1 MTAPFPAPA
10 DLTICFAHAAY
21 RMGDEFA
28 RRATGLNFFEV
39 RSADEFAARIGEADV
54 VVVSG
59 MWRNAPV
66 ERATKLRF
74 IQSISAGL
82 DQYDLA
88 VLRSRGIR
96 LASAQ
101 GVNANAV
108 AEHAMGL
115 MLALARKIHTSRDNQ
130 TKRFWRPMIGDP
142 AQREDELAGKS
153 LLIVGL
159 GGIGQRLARFAKA
172 FDMTVTGVKRDI
184 ATPVA
189 AVDRLVTPDGLAD
202 AIGRADVVALT
213 CPLTP
218 ETTHL
223 IDARML
229 GLMKPSA
236 MLVNCARGKV
246 VDEDALID
254 ALRAGRIAAAGL
266 DVVREEPLPEASP
279 LWGFDNVLITP
290 HVGGETAAY
299 EARVVDLLI
308 ENLARLGRGETAL
321 ANQVI

>member
-1 MTAPFPAPA
+1 MTASFPAAA

-21 RMGDEFA
+21 RMGEEFA
-28 RRATGLNFFEV
+28 RRATGLKSFEV
-39 RSADEFAARIGEADV
+39 RNAEEFAARIGEADV

-66 ERATKLRF
+66 ERAGKLRF

-88 VLRSRGIR
+88 VLRQRGIR

-115 MLALARKIHTSRDNQ
+115 MLALTRKIHTSRDNQ
-130 TKRFWRPMIGDP
+130 AKRFWRPMIGNP
-142 AQREDELAGKS
+142 AEREDELAGKS

-159 GGIGQRLARFAKA
+159 GGIGLRLARFARA
-172 FDMTVTGVKRDI
+172 FDMKVTGVKRD
-184 ATPVA
+184 TSVKLDG
-189 AVDRLVTPDGLAD
+189 VDHLVSPAQLAE
-202 AIGRADVVALT
+202 AIGEADIVALT

-223 IDARML
+223 IDASML
-229 GLMKPSA
+229 GRMKPSA
-236 MLVNCARGKV
+236 LLINCARGKV
-246 VDEDALID
+246 VDEDALIE
-254 ALRAGRIAAAGL
+254 AIKAGGIAGAGL
-266 DVVREEPLPEASP
+266 DVLREEPLPATSA
-279 LWGFDNVLITP
+279 LWGFENVLITP

-308 ENLARLGRGETAL
+308 ENLARLGRGEATL

>member
-1 MTAPFPAPA
+1 
-10 DLTICFAHAAY
+10 
-21 RMGDEFA
+21 MGEEFA
-28 RRATGLNFFEV
+28 RRGTGLKSFEV
-39 RSADEFAARIGEADV
+39 RNAEDFAARIGEADV

-66 ERATKLRF
+66 ERAGKLRF

-82 DQYDLA
+82 DQYDLG
-88 VLRSRGIR
+88 VLRQRGIR

-115 MLALARKIHTSRDNQ
+115 MLALTRKIHTSRDNQ
-130 TKRFWRPMIGDP
+130 AKRFWRPMIGNP
-142 AQREDELAGKS
+142 AEREDELAGKS

-159 GGIGQRLARFAKA
+159 GGIGLRLARFARA
-172 FDMTVTGVKRDI
+172 FDMAVTGVKRDTSVKL
-184 ATPVA
+184 AG
-189 AVDRLVTPDGLAD
+189 VDRLVSPDQLAE
-202 AIGRADVVALT
+202 AIGQADIVALT

-223 IDARML
+223 IDAGML
-229 GLMKPSA
+229 GRMKPSA
-236 MLVNCARGKV
+236 LLINCARGKV
-246 VDEDALID
+246 VDEDALIE
-254 ALRAGRIAAAGL
+254 AIKAGGIAGAGL
-266 DVVREEPLPEASP
+266 DVLREEPLPAGSP
-279 LWGFDNVLITP
+279 LWGFENVLITP

-308 ENLARLGRGETAL
+308 ENLGRLGRGEATL

>member
-1 MTAPFPAPA
+1 MPFPAPA

-21 RMGDEFA
+21 RMGEAFA
-28 RRATGLNFFEV
+28 RRDTGLRFFEV
-39 RSADEFAARIGEADV
+39 RNADDFASRIGEADV

-66 ERATKLRF
+66 ERAGRLRF

-88 VLRSRGIR
+88 DLKARNIR

-115 MLALARKIHTSRDNQ
+115 MLALTRKIHTSRDNQ
-130 TKRFWRPMIGDP
+130 AKRFWRPMIGDP
-142 AQREDELAGKS
+142 AAREDELAGKS

-159 GGIGQRLARFAKA
+159 GGIGVRLARFARA
-172 FDMTVTGVKRDI
+172 FDMQVTGVKRDLS
-184 ATPVA
+184 AQVDN
-189 AVDRLVTPDGLAD
+189 VDRLIAPDRLAE
-202 AIGRADVVALT
+202 AIGTADIVALT

-223 IDARML
+223 INADMLAR
-229 GLMKPSA
+229 MKPSA
-236 MLVNCARGKV
+236 LLVNCARGKV
-246 VDEDALID
+246 VDEAALTA
-254 ALRAGRIAAAGL
+254 ALAAGRIAGAGL
-266 DVVREEPLPEASP
+266 DVTAEEPLAESSP
-279 LWGFDNVLITP
+279 LWGFENVLITP

-308 ENLARLGRGETAL
+308 ENLARLGRGEATL

>member
-1 MTAPFPAPA
+1 MSFPAPA

-21 RMGDEFA
+21 RMGEAFA
-28 RRATGLNFFEV
+28 RRGTGLRSFEV
-39 RSADEFAARIGEADV
+39 RNAEDFAARIGEADV

-66 ERATKLRF
+66 ERATRLRF

-88 VLRSRGIR
+88 DLRARNIR

-115 MLALARKIHTSRDNQ
+115 ILALTRKIHTSRDNQ
-130 TKRFWRPMIGDP
+130 AKRFWRPMIGDP
-142 AQREDELAGKS
+142 AAREDELGGKS

-159 GGIGQRLARFAKA
+159 GGIGLRLARFARA
-172 FDMTVTGVKRDI
+172 FDMKVTGVKRDLSARIDNVDQLIPPDRLAEAI
-184 ATPVA
+184 AT
-189 AVDRLVTPDGLAD
+189 AD
-202 AIGRADVVALT
+202 IVALT

-223 IDARML
+223 IDAGML
-229 GLMKPSA
+229 ARMKPSA
-236 MLVNCARGKV
+236 LLVNCARGKV
-246 VDEDALID
+246 VDEEALIA
-254 ALRAGRIAAAGL
+254 ALGAGRIAGAGL
-266 DVVREEPLPEASP
+266 DVTAEEPLAEASP
-279 LWGFDNVLITP
+279 LWGFENVLITP

-299 EARVVDLLI
+299 EDRVIDLLI
-308 ENLARLGRGETAL
+308 ENLARLGRGEATL

>member
-1 MTAPFPAPA
+1 MSFPAPA

-21 RMGDEFA
+21 RMGEAFA
-28 RRATGLNFFEV
+28 RRGTGLRSFEV
-39 RSADEFAARIGEADV
+39 RNAEDFAARIGEADV

-66 ERATKLRF
+66 ERATRLRF

-88 VLRSRGIR
+88 DLRARNIR

-115 MLALARKIHTSRDNQ
+115 ILALTRKIHTSRDNQ
-130 TKRFWRPMIGDP
+130 AKRFWRPMIGDS
-142 AQREDELAGKS
+142 AAREDELGGKS

-159 GGIGQRLARFAKA
+159 GGIGLRLARFARA
-172 FDMTVTGVKRDI
+172 FDMKVTGVKRDLSARIDNVDQLIPPDRLAEAI
-184 ATPVA
+184 AT
-189 AVDRLVTPDGLAD
+189 AD
-202 AIGRADVVALT
+202 IVALT

-223 IDARML
+223 IDAGML
-229 GLMKPSA
+229 ARMKPSA
-236 MLVNCARGKV
+236 LLVNCARGKV
-246 VDEDALID
+246 VDEEALIA
-254 ALRAGRIAAAGL
+254 ALGAGRIAGAGL
-266 DVVREEPLPEASP
+266 DVTAEEPLAEASP
-279 LWGFDNVLITP
+279 LWGFENVLITP

-299 EARVVDLLI
+299 EDRVIDLLI
-308 ENLARLGRGETAL
+308 ENLARLGRGEATL

>member
-1 MTAPFPAPA
+1 MTASFPAA
-10 DLTICFAHAAY
+10 SDLTICFAHAAY
-21 RMGDEFA
+21 RMGEEFA
-28 RRATGLNFFEV
+28 RRATGLKSFEV
-39 RSADEFAARIGEADV
+39 RNAEDFAARIGEADV

-66 ERATKLRF
+66 ERAGKLRF

-82 DQYDLA
+82 DQYDLG
-88 VLRSRGIR
+88 VLRQRGIR

-115 MLALARKIHTSRDNQ
+115 MLALTRKIHTSRDNQ
-130 TKRFWRPMIGDP
+130 AKRFWRPMIGNP
-142 AQREDELAGKS
+142 AEREDELAGKS

-159 GGIGQRLARFAKA
+159 GGIGLRLARFARA
-172 FDMTVTGVKRDI
+172 FDMTVTGVKRD
-184 ATPVA
+184 TSVKLDG
-189 AVDRLVTPDGLAD
+189 VDRLVSPGQLAE
-202 AIGRADVVALT
+202 AIAEADIVALT

-236 MLVNCARGKV
+236 LLINCARGKV

-254 ALRAGRIAAAGL
+254 VLKAGGIAGAGL
-266 DVVREEPLPEASP
+266 DVLREEPLPANSA
-279 LWGFDNVLITP
+279 LWGFENVLITP

-308 ENLARLGRGETAL
+308 ENLGRLGRGEATL

>member
-1 MTAPFPAPA
+1 MSFPAPA

-21 RMGDEFA
+21 RMGEAFA
-28 RRATGLNFFEV
+28 RRGTGLRSFEV
-39 RSADEFAARIGEADV
+39 RNAEDFAARIGEADV

-66 ERATKLRF
+66 ERATRLRF

-88 VLRSRGIR
+88 DLRARNIR

-115 MLALARKIHTSRDNQ
+115 ILALTRKIHTSRDNQ
-130 TKRFWRPMIGDP
+130 AKRFWRPMIGDP
-142 AQREDELAGKS
+142 AAREDELGGKS
-153 LLIVGL
+153 LLVVGL
-159 GGIGQRLARFAKA
+159 GGIGLRLARFARA
-172 FDMTVTGVKRDI
+172 FDMKVTGVKRDLSARIDNVDQLIPPDRLAEAI
-184 ATPVA
+184 AT
-189 AVDRLVTPDGLAD
+189 AD
-202 AIGRADVVALT
+202 IVALT

-223 IDARML
+223 IDAGML
-229 GLMKPSA
+229 ARMKPSA
-236 MLVNCARGKV
+236 LLVNCARGKV
-246 VDEDALID
+246 VDEEALIA
-254 ALRAGRIAAAGL
+254 ALGAGRIAGAGL
-266 DVVREEPLPEASP
+266 DVTAEEPLAEASP
-279 LWGFDNVLITP
+279 LWGFENVLITP

-299 EARVVDLLI
+299 EDRVIDLLI
-308 ENLARLGRGETAL
+308 ENLARLGRGEATL

>member
-1 MTAPFPAPA
+1 
-10 DLTICFAHAAY
+10 
-21 RMGDEFA
+21 MGEEFA
-28 RRATGLNFFEV
+28 RRDTGLNYFEV
-39 RSADEFAARIGEADV
+39 RNAEDFAARIGEADV

-59 MWRNAPV
+59 MWRNVPV
-66 ERATKLRF
+66 ERATRLRF

-82 DQYDLA
+82 DQYDLD
-88 VLRSRGIR
+88 VLRAHNIR

-115 MLALARKIHTSRDNQ
+115 MLALTRKIHTSRDNQ
-130 TKRFWRPMIGDP
+130 TRRFWRPMIGNP
-142 AQREDELAGKS
+142 AEREDELAGKS

-159 GGIGQRLARFAKA
+159 GGIGLRLARFARA

-184 ATPVA
+184 SVKLEG
-189 AVDRLVTPDGLAD
+189 VDRLVSPDKLAQ
-202 AIGRADVVALT
+202 AIGEADIVALT

-218 ETTHL
+218 ETTDL

-236 MLVNCARGKV
+236 LLVNCARGKV
-246 VDEDALID
+246 VDEDALV
-254 ALRAGRIAAAGL
+254 AVLEAGGIAGAGL
-266 DVVREEPLPEASP
+266 DVLREEPLPATSP
-279 LWGFDNVLITP
+279 LWGFENVLITP

-308 ENLARLGRGETAL
+308 ENLARLGRGEASL